1 MHLSMQPSFNGC
13 WRSLANASIGKSLTS
28 SHEEVDAM
36 IEAPDLA
43 TWIGRRDHVLL
54 LVAGHSGFRVSEL
67 TGQVQDVHA
76 LT

>member
-1 MHLSMQPSFNGC
+1 VLAIPSKRVDREIVDF
-13 WRSLANASIGKSLTS
+13 LT
-28 SHEEVDAM
+28 HEEVDAM

-67 TGQVQDVHA
+67 TGLKVQDVHA